1 MKVIL
6 LDRNVNIDIDT
17 YNITIQK
24 KDSVSV
30 EKCSLVHTTLF
41 IPPII
46 IVMVIIM
53 H

>member
-1 MKVIL
+1 MVGTMKVIL

-30 EKCSLVHTTLF
+30 E
-41 IPPII
+41 
-46 IVMVIIM
+46 
-53 H
+53 